1 MTGKYK
7 ILLPLLLIF
16 LLVGCGKTDDGLTIE
31 GHDWTYANAIDSEG
45 QSLDLPALTCS
56 SQDGT
61 LTVTDSD
68 GSTQSGTYTL
78 TQHDANDVLYD
89 LTLDSET
96 GTALV
101 GVTEYTDAA
110 GGKSSEY
117 TLILSLPE
125 RTVFFR
131 ADMARGI
138 KAARKGGVSLHRAGG
153 RLRGIFSFLG
163 KRISP
168 FDPQEKGIRIASEQ
182 LEELQCLPIA
192 LPIARRSRVG
202 LCYTTWLA
210 PTIPLLRS
218 RWRL

>member
-1 MTGKYK
+1 MTGKIK
-7 ILLPLLLIF
+7 VLLPLLLIF

-31 GHDWTYANAIDSEG
+31 GHDWTYANAIDSAG
-45 QSLDLPALTCS
+45 QPLDLSVLTCAA
-56 SQDGT
+56 QDGS

-125 RTVFFR
+125 RTVYFR
-131 ADMARGI
+131 R
-138 KAARKGGVSLHRAGG
+138 RAGS
-153 RLRGIFSFLG
+153 RSCRY
-163 KRISP
+163 
-168 FDPQEKGIRIASEQ
+168 DPPDTLWQGWLDSNQRVRESKS
-182 LEELQCLPIA
+182 LA
-192 LPIARRSRVG
+192 LPLG
-202 LCYTTWLA
+202 YT
-210 PTIPLLRS
+210 PV
-218 RWRL
+218 

>member
-16 LLVGCGKTDDGLTIE
+16 LLVGCGKTDGGLTIE
-31 GHDWTYANAIDSEG
+31 GRDWTYANAIDSAG
-45 QSLDLPALTCS
+45 QPLDLSVLACTA
-56 SQDGT
+56 QDGS

-110 GGKSSEY
+110 GEKSSEY

-125 RTVFFR
+125 RTVYFR
-131 ADMARGI
+131 ADMA
-138 KAARKGGVSLHRAGG
+138 
-153 RLRGIFSFLG
+153 
-163 KRISP
+163 
-168 FDPQEKGIRIASEQ
+168 Q
-182 LEELQCLPIA
+182 
-192 LPIARRSRVG
+192 
-202 LCYTTWLA
+202 
-210 PTIPLLRS
+210 
-218 RWRL
+218 

>member
-16 LLVGCGKTDDGLTIE
+16 LLVGCGKTNDGLTIE

-45 QSLDLPALTCS
+45 QSLDLPTLTCAA
-56 SQDGT
+56 QDGS

-68 GSTQSGTYTL
+68 GSTQSGTYPL

-101 GVTEYTDAA
+101 GVTEYTDAV

-125 RTVFFR
+125 RTVYF
-131 ADMARGI
+131 
-138 KAARKGGVSLHRAGG
+138 HAGMEG
-153 RLRGIFSFLG
+153 
-163 KRISP
+163 
-168 FDPQEKGIRIASEQ
+168 
-182 LEELQCLPIA
+182 
-192 LPIARRSRVG
+192 
-202 LCYTTWLA
+202 
-210 PTIPLLRS
+210 
-218 RWRL
+218 